1 MDEEVIK
8 AVFETGKHYFLVE
21 NNSTGQFARLLR
33 EEVGISPF
41 EKKLLK
47 YDGRPIFMEEIIDF
61 VKKNYVNV

>member
-1 MDEEVIK
+1 MDENRIK
-8 AVFETGKHYFLVE
+8 QLFTPGSHYFLME

-47 YDGRPIFMEEIIDF
+47 YDGRPIFMEEIIYF
-61 VKKNYVNV
+61 MKKNYVHG